1 MNDIRVATMGRCIN
15 KSDIDLTV
23 SNGVDLST

>member
-1 MNDIRVATMGRCIN
+1 MNDVRIATVGRCIN

-23 SNGVDLST
+23 SDGLDLST